1 MELQYLLGGL
11 GNTLIIWMGS
21 ILFAVVLSIP
31 VAAGRRA
38 RSPILRG
45 VTRVWVG
52 IVRGL
57 PPLVW
62 MILLFFGVGI
72 GLLGQS
78 PMFAAIVALGLIN
91 SAYFGDSIYAGLS
104 SVPTGQW
111 EAIKALALPT
121 RQAYVKVIIPQAFP
135 IIIASSTAYSIS
147 LVKNTAIA
155 SIIGANELMFYGHNI
170 VQAGA
175 NGLQVFFLIGLVYLA
190 LTIPV
195 GMLARWV
202 EGRSV
207 ISTVR
212 R

>member
-1 MELQYLLGGL
+1 MEFQQFLGSL
-11 GNTLIIWMGS
+11 CNTLIIWIGS
-21 ILFAVVLSIP
+21 ILFATVLSIP
-31 VAAGRRA
+31 VAAGRRTKY
-38 RSPILRG
+38 PILRG
-45 VTRVWVG
+45 VTRVWVAL
-52 IVRGL
+52 VRGL

-62 MILLFFGVGI
+62 MILLFFGIGI

-91 SAYFGDSIYAGLS
+91 SAYFGDSIYAGLN
-104 SVPTGQW
+104 SVPKGQW
-111 EAIKALALPT
+111 EATKALALPT
-121 RQAYVKVIIPQAFP
+121 RQAYLRVIIPQAFP

-147 LVKNTAIA
+147 LAKNTAIA
-155 SIIGANELMFYGHNI
+155 SIIGANELMFYGHNT

-175 NGLQVFFLIGLVYLA
+175 NGLHVFFLIGLVYLA

-202 EGRSV
+202 ESRSV
-207 ISTVR
+207 ISTAR

>member
-1 MELQYLLGGL
+1 MELKYLLESL
-11 GNTLIIWMGS
+11 GNTLIIWIGS
-21 ILFAVVLSIP
+21 MLFAVVLSIP

-45 VTRVWVG
+45 VTRVWVA

-62 MILLFFGVGI
+62 MILLFFGIGS

-78 PMFAAIVALGLIN
+78 PMFASIVALGLIN

-111 EAIKALALPT
+111 EAINALAIPT
-121 RQAYVKVIIPQAFP
+121 RQAYTKVIIPQALP

-175 NGLQVFFLIGLVYLA
+175 NGLQVFFLLGLVYLG
-190 LTIPV
+190 LTIPL

-202 EGRSV
+202 DGRSV
-207 ISTVR
+207 IATVQ
-212 R
+212 

>member
-1 MELQYLLGGL
+1 MGLQDLLGSL
-11 GNTLIIWMGS
+11 LNTLIIWVGS
-21 ILFAVVLSIP
+21 ILLAAVLSVP

-38 RSPILRG
+38 RSQILRSI
-45 VTRVWVG
+45 TRVWVA

-62 MILLFFGVGI
+62 MILLFFGIGI
-72 GLLGQS
+72 GLLGQN
-78 PMFAAIVALGLIN
+78 PMFAAVVALGLIN
-91 SAYFGDSIYAGLS
+91 SAYFGDSMYAGLN
-104 SVPTGQW
+104 SVPTTQW
-111 EAIKALALPT
+111 EAIKALALPMP
-121 RQAYVKVIIPQAFP
+121 QAYARVILPQAFP
-135 IIIASSTAYSIS
+135 VIIASSTAYSIA

-155 SIIGANELMFYGHNI
+155 SIIGANELMFYGHNT

-202 EGRSV
+202 EDRSA
-207 ISTVR
+207 ISKVR
-212 R
+212 